1 MFSNDPYNDA
11 PKGPDFT
18 KLRKLALDT
27 VGNNF
32 DHPWHVIDNDPK
44 EKAAYEKFLE
54 MSEGKHEYLEE
65 LLVHT
70 EAAPELSIEAKDYA
84 AIMIGADLMRLY
96 VLQATWENYKAI
108 RDVMANA

>member
-1 MFSNDPYNDA
+1 MFSNDPLNT
-11 PKGPDFT
+11 PKGPDFE

-32 DHPWHVIDNDPK
+32 DHPWDIIDKNPK
-44 EKAAYEKFLE
+44 EKAAYERFLE
-54 MSEGKHEYLEE
+54 VSEGKHVFLEE
-65 LLVHT
+65 LLLHT
-70 EAAPELSIEAKDYA
+70 EAAEDLSMEAKDYA
-84 AIMIGADLMRLY
+84 AIVIGADLMRLY